1 MPDRKLLATEIEGLR
16 RQLAESARNLNQ
28 CEARYDAVFNSSH
41 TLTSLCTVEGVLL
54 DVNRTTL
61 ESVGV
66 RIEDCIG
73 KYLWECPWYANAPEE
88 AAKIQAAITGRPGQ
102 VVHYESSLPTLD
114 GEPGYYDVLIRPVR
128 NGLGGDVRLLVV
140 EGRDLTDIRRAE
152 ERASR
157 SERMEAL
164 GLLTGG
170 IAHDFNNF
178 LTVVIGALDIVVR
191 RPERPNRAQLI
202 EAALEAAQKAEALNK
217 QLLAFA
223 RRTPLAA
230 QEVDLGAALRSLE
243 PLLRKAIGE
252 AVEMHLH
259 VSAEAHSVRMESS
272 QFEAAVLNLCINA
285 RDAMPSGG
293 HIEIEIRHGAADE
306 AERAG
311 VEGEAVVLAVTDDGS
326 GIEPQILQRVFDPF
340 FTTKPAGQGTG
351 LGLSQV
357 YGFAQQTGGGVDVAS
372 VPGKGSTF
380 KVVLPCAPAAKPDR
394 GEAGE
399 SGQPLDIHKVL
410 LVEDDE
416 SVSDVTEAMLNE
428 LGLEV
433 VCARNGPQAQRA
445 LEQNGFDLLISDL
458 IMPGGMNGVQLAQWA
473 RDKRPGIRL
482 MLFSGWT
489 ADTVVSAP
497 SDVPILQKPFDMSA
511 LKRAIERL
519 AR

>member
-1 MPDRKLLATEIEGLR
+1 MPDRKLLATENEGLR
-16 RQLAESARNLNQ
+16 RQLAENARNLNQ

-41 TLTSLCTVEGVLL
+41 TLTSLCTAEGVVL

-61 ESVGV
+61 ENVGV

-73 KYLWECPWYANAPEE
+73 KYLWECPWYATAPEE
-88 AAKIQAAITGRPGQ
+88 AAKIEGAIRQRSGQ
-102 VVHYESSLPTLD
+102 VIQYESCLMTPE
-114 GEPGYYDVLIRPVR
+114 GPGYYDVLIRPVR
-128 NGLGGDVRLLVV
+128 NGVGGDIRLLVV
-140 EGRDLTDIRRAE
+140 EGRDLTDMRRAE
-152 ERASR
+152 DRASR

-191 RPERPNRAQLI
+191 RPERPNRSQLI

-259 VSAEAHSVRMESS
+259 VSAEAHAVRMESA

-293 HIEIEIRHGAADE
+293 HIEIEIRHGTPEE
-306 AERAG
+306 AQRAG
-311 VEGEAVVLAVTDDGS
+311 VTGPTVVLAVADDGS

-357 YGFAQQTGGGVDVAS
+357 YGFAQQTGGGVDVVSA
-372 VPGKGSTF
+372 PGKGATF
-380 KVVLPCAPAAKPDR
+380 KVVLPCSAAVKPEHDDGDETGR
-394 GEAGE
+394 
-399 SGQPLDIHKVL
+399 PLEIQKVL

-416 SVSDVTEAMLNE
+416 SVSNVTQAMLSE

-433 VCARNGPQAQRA
+433 VGARNGPDAQRA
-445 LEQNGFDLLISDL
+445 LADDSFDLLITDL
-458 IMPGGMNGVQLAQWA
+458 IMPGGMNGVQLAEWA
-473 RDKRPGIRL
+473 KGQRPGIKV

-497 SDVPILQKPFDMSA
+497 PGVPVLQKPFDLNA

-519 AR
+519 GR

>member
-1 MPDRKLLATEIEGLR
+1 MPDRKLLASEIEGLR

-61 ESVGV
+61 ENVGA

-73 KYLWECPWYANAPEE
+73 RYLWECPWYANAPEE
-88 AAKIQAAITGRPGQ
+88 AAKIKAAIQDNRGQ
-102 VVHYESSLPTLD
+102 VVHYESSLPTSD
-114 GEPGYYDVLIRPVR
+114 GELGYYDVLIRPVR
-128 NGLGGDVRLLVV
+128 SGVGGDVRLLVV
-140 EGRDLTDIRRAE
+140 EGRNLTDIRRAE

-191 RPERPNRAQLI
+191 RPERPNRTQLI

-259 VSAEAHSVRMESS
+259 VSADAHSVRMESA

-293 HIEIEIRHGAADE
+293 HIEIEIRHGTREE

-311 VEGEAVVLAVTDDGS
+311 VKGDAVVLTVTDDGS
-326 GIEPQILQRVFDPF
+326 GIEPHILQRVFDPF

-357 YGFAQQTGGGVDVAS
+357 YGFAQQTGGGVDAVS

-380 KVVLPCAPAAKPDR
+380 KVILPCAPAAKPDR
-394 GEAGE
+394 GEGGE

-410 LVEDDE
+410 LVEDDA
-416 SVSDVTEAMLNE
+416 SVSEVTQAMLSE

-433 VCARNGPQAQRA
+433 VCARNGPEAQQA
-445 LEQNGFDLLISDL
+445 LELNGFDLLISDL

-497 SDVPILQKPFDMSA
+497 TDVPILQKPFDLSA

>member
-1 MPDRKLLATEIEGLR
+1 MPDRKLLATENEGLR

-41 TLTSLCTVEGVLL
+41 TLTSLCTVEGVVL

-61 ESVGV
+61 ENVGV

-73 KYLWECPWYANAPEE
+73 KYLWECPWYATAPDE
-88 AAKIQAAITGRPGQ
+88 AAKIEEAIKGQPGQ
-102 VVHYESSLPTLD
+102 VVHYESCLMTPE

-128 NGLGGDVRLLVV
+128 NGVGGDIRLLVV

-191 RPERPNRAQLI
+191 RPDRPNRTQLI

-259 VSAEAHSVRMESS
+259 VAADAHAVRMEGA

-293 HIEIEIRHGAADE
+293 HIEIEIRHGTPDE
-306 AERAG
+306 ARRAG
-311 VEGEAVVLAVTDDGS
+311 VRGAAVVLAVTDDGA
-326 GIEPQILQRVFDPF
+326 GIEPQILPRVFDPF

-357 YGFAQQTGGGVDVAS
+357 YGFAQQTGGGVDVVSA
-372 VPGKGSTF
+372 PGKGSTF
-380 KVVLPCAPAAKPDR
+380 KVVLPCSPAVKPDR
-394 GEAGE
+394 GDGDEAAR
-399 SGQPLDIHKVL
+399 PLEIQKVL

-416 SVSDVTEAMLNE
+416 SVSNVTEAMLGE

-433 VCARNGPQAQRA
+433 VCARNGPEAQRA
-445 LEQNGFDLLISDL
+445 LETDGFDLLITDL
-458 IMPGGMNGVQLAQWA
+458 IMPGGMNGVQLAEWA
-473 RDKRPGIRL
+473 KGLRPGIKV

-489 ADTVVSAP
+489 ADTIVAAP
-497 SDVPILQKPFDMSA
+497 PDVPILQKPFDLNA
-511 LKRAIERL
+511 LQRAIERL
-519 AR
+519 A

>member
-1 MPDRKLLATEIEGLR
+1 MPDRKLLATENEGLR

-41 TLTSLCTVEGVLL
+41 TLTSLCTVEGVVL

-61 ESVGV
+61 EKVGV

-73 KYLWECPWYANAPEE
+73 KYLWECPWYAGAPEE
-88 AAKIQAAITGRPGQ
+88 SARIEAAIKSRPAQ
-102 VVHYESSLPTLD
+102 VVHYESCLITAD

-128 NGLGGDVRLLVV
+128 NGVGSDVRLLVV

-191 RPERPNRAQLI
+191 RPERPNRTQLI

-259 VSAEAHSVRMESS
+259 VSAEAHSVRMENA

-293 HIEIEIRHGAADE
+293 RIELEVRHAVAEE
-306 AERAG
+306 AQRAG
-311 VEGEAVVLAVTDDGS
+311 LRGPGVVLAVTDTGS

-357 YGFAQQTGGGVDVAS
+357 YGFAQQTGGAVDVVSA
-372 VPGKGSTF
+372 PGKGSTF
-380 KVVLPCAPAAKPDR
+380 KLVLPCAPGVKPDR
-394 GEAGE
+394 DDGAEA
-399 SGQPLDIHKVL
+399 SGPLEILRVL
-410 LVEDDE
+410 LVEDDA
-416 SVSDVTEAMLNE
+416 SVSEVTEAMLNE
-428 LGLEV
+428 LGLDV
-433 VCARNGPQAQRA
+433 VCAQNGPEAQRA
-445 LEQNGFDLLISDL
+445 LESDGFDLLISDL
-458 IMPGGMNGVQLAQWA
+458 IMPGGMNGVQLAEWA
-473 RDKRPGIRL
+473 RDKRPGIKL

-489 ADTVVSAP
+489 ADTVIAAP
-497 SDVPILQKPFDMSA
+497 PDVPILQKPFDMSA

-519 AR
+519 GR